1 LEKTG
6 STVVMGTVL
15 ICSDVPMLALL
26 LLGGALLDC

>member
-1 LEKTG
+1 
-6 STVVMGTVL
+6 MGTVL